1 MTKQEIRKE
10 EEHSSLLR
18 LSSLSGLK
26 KNKIIQQF
34 YDIQFR

>member
-26 KNKIIQQF
+26 KIKS
-34 YDIQFR
+34 